1 MLKRLCLVCLTVAGL
16 HAQSFDV
23 ASIRPHAPDDS
34 RSLVRMPNGGHFTA
48 EGAVVKLLVMLG
60 YGVQDSQI
68 AGGPSWFGT
77 EKWDIEAKCD
87 DTRHSPEETQRM
99 LQKLLEDRFSLKMHT
114 EKQQRPV
121 YLLTVANKGPKF
133 TESNK
138 ATANLRVNANSISI
152 ERGNMNR
159 LTGVLATALGRP
171 VLDRTGLT
179 GLYDLSVQ
187 WDDAPVREGGAPGID
202 VPPAPGDDHGSIF
215 TAVENQLGLHLE
227 RQHAPVDVLVIDHI
241 DKPSSN

>member
-1 MLKRLCLVCLTVAGL
+1 MRRRLCLAMITLASLYGQT
-16 HAQSFDV
+16 FDV

-34 RSLVRMPNGGHFTA
+34 RFLVRQPNGGHFTA
-48 EGAVVKLLVMLG
+48 EGAVGKLLVMLA

-68 AGGPSWFGT
+68 TGGPNWFGT

-87 DTRHSPEETQRM
+87 DNRHSAEETKHM
-99 LQKLLEDRFSLKMHT
+99 LQKLLEDRFSLKILHQT
-114 EKQQRPV
+114 EQRAV
-121 YLLTVANKGPKF
+121 YVLTVSNKGPKF
-133 TESNK
+133 SGTEK
-138 ATANLRVNANSISI
+138 ATTNLRVSSNSISMQ
-152 ERGNMNR
+152 RGTMGG

-179 GLYDLSVQ
+179 GQYDLSVQ

-202 VPPAPGDDHGSIF
+202 APAAPGNDHGSIF
-215 TAVENQLGLHLE
+215 TAVENQLGLRLE
-227 RQHAPVDVLVIDHI
+227 GQHAPVDVLVIDHI